1 MCSSF
6 RHPFDKFNFD
16 AAQHLERLAIRPRQF
31 LSIGVKAAGLP
42 IEFEGSQAIGQ
53 LEFLSI
59 ADRLPQIA
67 FALKVLVKLEPADG
81 CGFSIVQFGN
91 FFRAA
96 MLIEHAAHIEDAYGV
111 AERSGRSCILQRLKK
126 LADSRF
132 DYGEMTKRSLG
143 AHWNKMSEGEQ
154 TEFVDLFTKLL
165 TATYADKIGSYSGEQ
180 VKYLE
185 ERLEGDDYAEVRTK
199 MVGKTT
205 IPLDYRLLKKQGE
218 WRAYDVIIDGV
229 SLVQNYRRQFTSIMQ
244 SSSYDHLVQTL
255 REKVEK
261 YEEREAGQVSKR
273 SIGGTF

>member
-1 MCSSF
+1 MKTTRCLRSGHDMVQAWRF
-6 RHPFDKFNFD
+6 F
-16 AAQHLERLAIRPRQF
+16 AVAI
-31 LSIGVKAAGLP
+31 LVSVV
-42 IEFEGSQAIGQ
+42 AIVVMG
-53 LEFLSI
+53 
-59 ADRLPQIA
+59 
-67 FALKVLVKLEPADG
+67 PA
-81 CGFSIVQFGN
+81 
-91 FFRAA
+91 RAA
-96 MLIEHAAHIEDAYGV
+96 DTPTDVVRTTVNEAISVLQDQGLKTPDRA
-111 AERSGRSCILQRLKK
+111 AERIKRLKK

-154 TEFVDLFTKLL
+154 TEFV
-165 TATYADKIGSYSGEQ
+165 
-180 VKYLE
+180 E

-261 YEEREAGQVSKR
+261 FEEREAGQVSKR
-273 SIGGTF
+273 SISRP